1 MDDETLLVST
11 TANHSKRSAFSKM
24 NDTHGKHGPFFGPT
38 TKKRKHIHH
47 THKKILTGLKKIQ
60 FVFLENK
67 RHAPTHTAMNLQKAL
82 LKRPMS

>member
-1 MDDETLLVST
+1 MIISINEIKETIIVRAASCRPRQT
-11 TANHSKRSAFSKM
+11 KRRAYSKIH
-24 NDTHGKHGPFFGPT
+24 DTHGKHRPFFGPT

-67 RHAPTHTAMNLQKAL
+67 RHAPTPHTHTQQ
-82 LKRPMS
+82 